1 MTEELIYPQE
11 IVFKTQMLFFK
22 LILLGIVI
30 YVSFDQQASG
40 RSVDSNSIMLGG
52 EFIYEVQQ

>member
-30 YVSFDQQASG
+30 YVSSDQQASG
-40 RSVDSNSIMLGG
+40 RSVDSNSIMPGG
-52 EFIYEVQQ
+52 EFIYKVQQ

>member
-30 YVSFDQQASG
+30 YVSSDQQANS
-40 RSVDSNSIMLGG
+40 RSVDSNTMMPGG
-52 EFIYEVQQ
+52 EVIYEVQQ